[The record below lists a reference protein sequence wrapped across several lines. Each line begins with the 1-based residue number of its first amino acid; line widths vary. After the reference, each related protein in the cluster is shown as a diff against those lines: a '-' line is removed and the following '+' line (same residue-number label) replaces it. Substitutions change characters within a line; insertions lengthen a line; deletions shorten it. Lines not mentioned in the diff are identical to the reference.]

1 MLQKSA
7 FIILFMR
14 DDDDDKDDVNDD
26 ESDDACYRTAT
37 TSRTSS
43 IACVDVC
50 VEFPITET
58 SKSKKKKENS
68 NRACRSQPYNGE
80 EIDSKLHACERA
92 CLDAHATSA
101 VRNVSVF
108 RDAQFNA
115 TARGQQCLLG
125 VRVSRETS
133 SGGHKVQFPAKYVIV
148 TSTRPKSRLRRK
160 PSPRS
165 SARRWPGAGGG

>member
-26 ESDDACYRTAT
+26 ESDDDACYRTAT

-50 VEFPITET
+50 VEFPITTKT

-80 EIDSKLHACERA
+80 EIDSKLRACERA
-92 CLDAHATSA
+92 CLDAHATSVA
-101 VRNVSVF
+101 LKFPLDDDTREDYGVVAKNECAKRC
-108 RDAQFNA
+108 A
-115 TARGQQCLLG
+115 TSFPKAEEEEEEHQQ
-125 VRVSRETS
+125 
-133 SGGHKVQFPAKYVIV
+133 HH
-148 TSTRPKSRLRRK
+148 
-160 PSPRS
+160 
-165 SARRWPGAGGG
+165 

>member
-14 DDDDDKDDVNDD
+14 DDDDKDDVNDD

-80 EIDSKLHACERA
+80 EIDSKLRACERA
-92 CLDAHATSA
+92 CLDAHATSVA
-101 VRNVSVF
+101 LKFPLDDDTREDYGVVAKNECAKRC
-108 RDAQFNA
+108 A
-115 TARGQQCLLG
+115 T
-125 VRVSRETS
+125 S
-133 SGGHKVQFPAKYVIV
+133 FPKAEEEEEEHHQHH
-148 TSTRPKSRLRRK
+148 
-160 PSPRS
+160 
-165 SARRWPGAGGG
+165 

>member
-26 ESDDACYRTAT
+26 ESDDDACYRTAT
-37 TSRTSS
+37 TSLTSS

-50 VEFPITET
+50 VEFPITTKT

-80 EIDSKLHACERA
+80 EIDSKLRACERA
-92 CLDAHATSA
+92 CLDAHATSVA
-101 VRNVSVF
+101 LKFPLLDDDTREDYGVVAKNECAKRC
-108 RDAQFNA
+108 A
-115 TARGQQCLLG
+115 TSFPKAEEEEEEHQQ
-125 VRVSRETS
+125 
-133 SGGHKVQFPAKYVIV
+133 HH
-148 TSTRPKSRLRRK
+148 
-160 PSPRS
+160 
-165 SARRWPGAGGG
+165 

>member
-14 DDDDDKDDVNDD
+14 DDDDKDDVNDD
-26 ESDDACYRTAT
+26 ESDDDACYRTAT

-50 VEFPITET
+50 VEFPITTKT

-80 EIDSKLHACERA
+80 EIDSKLRACERA
-92 CLDAHATSA
+92 CLDAHATSVA
-101 VRNVSVF
+101 LKFPLDDDIREDYGVVAKNECAKRC
-108 RDAQFNA
+108 A
-115 TARGQQCLLG
+115 T
-125 VRVSRETS
+125 S
-133 SGGHKVQFPAKYVIV
+133 FPKAEEEEEEEEHQHH
-148 TSTRPKSRLRRK
+148 
-160 PSPRS
+160 
-165 SARRWPGAGGG
+165 

>member
-14 DDDDDKDDVNDD
+14 DDDDKDDVNDD
-26 ESDDACYRTAT
+26 ESDDDACYRTAT

-50 VEFPITET
+50 VEFPITTKT

-80 EIDSKLHACERA
+80 EIDSKLRACERA
-92 CLDAHATSA
+92 CLDAHATSVA
-101 VRNVSVF
+101 LKFPLDDDTREDYGVVAKNECAKRC
-108 RDAQFNA
+108 A
-115 TARGQQCLLG
+115 T
-125 VRVSRETS
+125 S
-133 SGGHKVQFPAKYVIV
+133 FPKAEEEEEEHHQHH
-148 TSTRPKSRLRRK
+148 
-160 PSPRS
+160 
-165 SARRWPGAGGG
+165 

>member
-26 ESDDACYRTAT
+26 ESDDDACYRTAT

-50 VEFPITET
+50 VEFPITTKT

-80 EIDSKLHACERA
+80 EIDSKLRACERA
-92 CLDAHATSA
+92 CLDAHATSVA
-101 VRNVSVF
+101 LKFPLDDDTREDYGVVAKNECAKRC
-108 RDAQFNA
+108 A
-115 TARGQQCLLG
+115 TSFPKAEEEEEEHHQQ
-125 VRVSRETS
+125 
-133 SGGHKVQFPAKYVIV
+133 H
-148 TSTRPKSRLRRK
+148 
-160 PSPRS
+160 
-165 SARRWPGAGGG
+165 

>member
-26 ESDDACYRTAT
+26 ESDDDACYRTAT

-50 VEFPITET
+50 VEFPITTKT

-80 EIDSKLHACERA
+80 EIDSKLRACERA
-92 CLDAHATSA
+92 CLDAHATSVA
-101 VRNVSVF
+101 LKFPLDDDTREDYGVVAKNECAKRC
-108 RDAQFNA
+108 A
-115 TARGQQCLLG
+115 T
-125 VRVSRETS
+125 S
-133 SGGHKVQFPAKYVIV
+133 FPKAEEEEEEHHQHH
-148 TSTRPKSRLRRK
+148 
-160 PSPRS
+160 
-165 SARRWPGAGGG
+165 

>member
-26 ESDDACYRTAT
+26 ESDDDACYRTAT

-50 VEFPITET
+50 VEFPITTKT

-80 EIDSKLHACERA
+80 EIDSKLRACERA
-92 CLDAHATSA
+92 CLDAHATSVA
-101 VRNVSVF
+101 LKFPLDDDTREDYGVVAKNECAKRC
-108 RDAQFNA
+108 A
-115 TARGQQCLLG
+115 T
-125 VRVSRETS
+125 S
-133 SGGHKVQFPAKYVIV
+133 FPKAEEEEEEEEHQHH
-148 TSTRPKSRLRRK
+148 
-160 PSPRS
+160 
-165 SARRWPGAGGG
+165 

>member
-26 ESDDACYRTAT
+26 ESDDDACYRTAT

-50 VEFPITET
+50 VEFPITT
-58 SKSKKKKENS
+58 KTSSKSKKKKENS
-68 NRACRSQPYNGE
+68 NRACRSQPYNNSGE

-92 CLDAHATSA
+92 CLDAHATSVA
-101 VRNVSVF
+101 LKFPLLDDDTREDYGVVAKNECAKRC
-108 RDAQFNA
+108 A
-115 TARGQQCLLG
+115 T
-125 VRVSRETS
+125 S
-133 SGGHKVQFPAKYVIV
+133 FPKAEEEEEEHHQHH
-148 TSTRPKSRLRRK
+148 
-160 PSPRS
+160 
-165 SARRWPGAGGG
+165 

>member
-14 DDDDDKDDVNDD
+14 DDDDKDDVNDD
-26 ESDDACYRTAT
+26 ESDDDACYRTAT

-50 VEFPITET
+50 VEFPITTKT

-80 EIDSKLHACERA
+80 EIDSKLRACERA
-92 CLDAHATSA
+92 CLDAHATSVA
-101 VRNVSVF
+101 LKFPLDDDTREDYGVVAKNECAKRC
-108 RDAQFNA
+108 A
-115 TARGQQCLLG
+115 TSFPKAEEEEEEHHQQ
-125 VRVSRETS
+125 
-133 SGGHKVQFPAKYVIV
+133 H
-148 TSTRPKSRLRRK
+148 
-160 PSPRS
+160 
-165 SARRWPGAGGG
+165 

>member
-1 MLQKSA
+1 MDVPTTIFYPSLFMLQKSA
-7 FIILFMR
+7 FILFMR
-14 DDDDDKDDVNDD
+14 DDDKDDE

-80 EIDSKLHACERA
+80 EIDSKLRACERA
-92 CLDAHATSA
+92 CLDAHAASVALKFPLDDDTEEETTRRREDYGVVAKNECAKRCATS
-101 VRNVSVF
+101 
-108 RDAQFNA
+108 
-115 TARGQQCLLG
+115 
-125 VRVSRETS
+125 
-133 SGGHKVQFPAKYVIV
+133 FPAEEEEEHHQQH
-148 TSTRPKSRLRRK
+148 
-160 PSPRS
+160 
-165 SARRWPGAGGG
+165 

>member
-1 MLQKSA
+1 MG

-26 ESDDACYRTAT
+26 ESDDDACYRTAT

-50 VEFPITET
+50 VEFPITTKT

-80 EIDSKLHACERA
+80 EIDSKLRACERA
-92 CLDAHATSA
+92 CLDAHATSVA
-101 VRNVSVF
+101 LKFPLDDDTREDYGVVAKNECAKRC
-108 RDAQFNA
+108 A
-115 TARGQQCLLG
+115 T
-125 VRVSRETS
+125 S
-133 SGGHKVQFPAKYVIV
+133 FPK
-148 TSTRPKSRLRRK
+148 TEEEEEEHH
-160 PSPRS
+160 
-165 SARRWPGAGGG
+165 

>member
-14 DDDDDKDDVNDD
+14 DDDDKDDVNDD
-26 ESDDACYRTAT
+26 ESDDDACYRTAT

-50 VEFPITET
+50 VEFPITTKT

-80 EIDSKLHACERA
+80 EIDSKLRACERA
-92 CLDAHATSA
+92 CLDAHATSVA
-101 VRNVSVF
+101 LKFPLDDDTREDYGVVAKNECAKRC
-108 RDAQFNA
+108 A
-115 TARGQQCLLG
+115 TSFPKAEEEEEEHHQQQ
-125 VRVSRETS
+125 
-133 SGGHKVQFPAKYVIV
+133 H
-148 TSTRPKSRLRRK
+148 
-160 PSPRS
+160 
-165 SARRWPGAGGG
+165 

>member
-14 DDDDDKDDVNDD
+14 DDDDKDDVNDD
-26 ESDDACYRTAT
+26 ESDDDACYRTAT

-50 VEFPITET
+50 VEFPITTKT

-92 CLDAHATSA
+92 CLDAHATSVA
-101 VRNVSVF
+101 LKFPSDDDTREDYGVVAKNECAKRC
-108 RDAQFNA
+108 A
-115 TARGQQCLLG
+115 T
-125 VRVSRETS
+125 S
-133 SGGHKVQFPAKYVIV
+133 FPK
-148 TSTRPKSRLRRK
+148 TEEEEEEEEHHH
-160 PSPRS
+160 
-165 SARRWPGAGGG
+165 